1 MIVARVTDG
10 QQGAILGI
18 EDEKEAV
25 EKNQGGLTHLRQ
37 RRIGSGGSN
46 SAGKFGEDLAED
58 QSGKTGGN
66 AFLVKP
72 AFLDGALVKRAR
84 VGRPSDESF
93 PPEDERKHLQP
104 ATAIRFR
111 EGEQTVVMAGEI
123 EKLREIHLK
132 KLLRDR
138 PGTLIVEPP
147 PRAVGENAPAEFA
160 GGQVIH
166 APKIAEHLGRGRGLL
181 ALAPGATIK

>member
-1 MIVARVTDG
+1 MKGPLTRLYSFRLPGLVRG
-10 QQGAILGI
+10 SEHSAII
-18 EDEKEAV
+18 RAMKPRSAC
-25 EKNQGGLTHLRQ
+25 GLTHLRQ

-66 AFLVKP
+66 AFLVKT

-123 EKLREIHLK
+123 EKRREIHLEK
-132 KLLRDR
+132 CSETDR
-138 PGTLIVEPP
+138 
-147 PRAVGENAPAEFA
+147 AP
-160 GGQVIH
+160 
-166 APKIAEHLGRGRGLL
+166 
-181 ALAPGATIK
+181 